1 MCEAAARSR
10 CLARAVVRSPAVPRS
25 LRRSEPANIE
35 QAAQYSDGPC
45 PHRNASAPYGALR
58 LRRLS
63 CGNCA
68 QRYATRAVA
77 WTRQPR
83 RVAGTAQLI
92 RRTRGWRG
100 GTLCASRA
108 RPEIRRGISRAIDEI
123 AVPPQRQET
132 APSTRVFLLAAQQC
146 SPSLGATGD
155 WAGLSAGG
163 FGARSMHSTPT
174 GEQPEEVAKGP
185 WKEGRFRPGAVLPPR
200 VLIPRPSS
208 RLKCLPPLRR

>member
-10 CLARAVVRSPAVPRS
+10 CMARAVVRSPAVPRS
-25 LRRSEPANIE
+25 FRRSEPANIE

-45 PHRNASAPYGALR
+45 PHRNARAPYGALH

-68 QRYATRAVA
+68 QRCATRAVA

-83 RVAGTAQLI
+83 RVAGTAQSI

-108 RPEIRRGISRAIDEI
+108 RPEIRRGISRAIEEI
-123 AVPPQRQET
+123 ALRPAT
-132 APSTRVFLLAAQQC
+132 ARDCAYDAGISTCSAAI
-146 SPSLGATGD
+146 
-155 WAGLSAGG
+155 
-163 FGARSMHSTPT
+163 F
-174 GEQPEEVAKGP
+174 
-185 WKEGRFRPGAVLPPR
+185 
-200 VLIPRPSS
+200 PRPDGNRGLGRSFRW
-208 RLKCLPPLRR
+208 RLWSATHALDANTRTAGAGRSKPVGRAALLSMTAFWRAT

>member
-10 CLARAVVRSPAVPRS
+10 CLARAVVRSPSRS
-25 LRRSEPANIE
+25 PFAPKVRTGEHRTGC
-35 QAAQYSDGPC
+35 QYSDGPC
-45 PHRNASAPYGALR
+45 PHRNASALYGALH

-68 QRYATRAVA
+68 QRCATRAVA

-123 AVPPQRQET
+123 AVRPATARDCAFYAGISTCSAAMFPQPGGNRRLGRSFRWRLWSTKHALDADRRT
-132 APSTRVFLLAAQQC
+132 A
-146 SPSLGATGD
+146 
-155 WAGLSAGG
+155 
-163 FGARSMHSTPT
+163 
-174 GEQPEEVAKGP
+174 
-185 WKEGRFRPGAVLPPR
+185 GRGRVLPIGAPE
-200 VLIPRPSS
+200 S
-208 RLKCLPPLRR
+208 RLAHKLPSNDSTFVQTARLSF